1 MSYFL
6 SFDYTV
12 DYANH
17 TLLDNK
23 SKYSKIYKLTE
34 VEASDIDLGDLVLL
48 KTPCGQYRLYMATGP
63 ADEDNT
69 LHLTRYSEIDFA
81 QVGTSDDTGLV
92 ISNFDP
98 CSC

>member
-1 MSYFL
+1 MSIDFQY
-6 SFDYTV
+6 

-34 VEASDIDLGDLVLL
+34 VEASDVSLGDLVLL
-48 KTPCGQYRLYMATGP
+48 KTTCGQYRLYMATGP

-69 LHLTRYSEIDFA
+69 LHLTRYAEIDFA
-81 QVGTSDDTGLV
+81 KVNISDDSGLV
-92 ISNFDP
+92 ISDSDP
-98 CSC
+98 CGC

>member
-1 MSYFL
+1 MSLDF
-6 SFDYTV
+6 TT

-34 VEASDIDLGDLVLL
+34 VEASDVSLGDLILL
-48 KTPCGQYRLYMATGP
+48 KTPCGQYRLYMATGS

-69 LHLTRYSEIDFA
+69 LHLTRYAEVDFIKA
-81 QVGTSDDTGLV
+81 GTNDDTGLV
-92 ISNFDP
+92 ISDSTP
-98 CSC
+98 CRC